1 MMDPLIESFHHLS
14 IIHKIRFMNDLR
26 FLNNEISRVEELVIA
41 RDGAHSL
48 VREIEL
54 SHLDSYNM
62 TKARRVEENGCATSG
77 YYCPFAKLFIA

>member
-1 MMDPLIESFHHLS
+1 
-14 IIHKIRFMNDLR
+14 MNDLR
-26 FLNNEISRVEELVIA
+26 FLNIENARAEMLVIA
-41 RDGAHSL
+41 RDGLYSL

-62 TKARRVEENGCATSG
+62 TKARGAEENGCATSG